1 MTLSDI
7 AHAVLDAALAADA
20 CPVEIRVTGRRVG
33 VVIRDHRVIV
43 EISRGVLRVIYVA
56 PTPGPGPHTRVLRV
70 ALDDA
75 DAGVV
80 GGMVRRAVEEG
91 MTPF

>member
-1 MTLSDI
+1 MTLAAI
-7 AHAVLDAALAADA
+7 AHVVLAEALATDA
-20 CPVEIRVTGRRVG
+20 RPVEIRVTGRRVG
-33 VVIRDHRVIV
+33 LVIRDHRVIV
-43 EISRGVLRVIYVA
+43 EIVGGVLRVIYVD

-80 GGMVRRAVEEG
+80 AAMVMKAIEEG
-91 MTPF
+91 RTPF